1 MQKLIAALALSGAS
15 AFVAPKA
22 ARAGVAVSETKAD
35 LEKLAVELNPIVG
48 FWDPL
53 SLADAEFWDT
63 TNEQTIGFL
72 RHAEIKHGRV
82 AMAGF
87 VGYCV
92 HATGFHF
99 PWKMSGFPILN
110 PPGQLSVAGDHL
122 TPNAAWFPEYNGGAW
137 PTLENGD
144 VASLWDQLSGPAKY
158 QILFAIFFLE
168 LWGESSASGT
178 THYMRPG
185 GKPGYY
191 PPLKGDSLLPH
202 PAPLDLWD
210 PFGFTKKM
218 SAEKKAK
225 SLVAEINNG
234 RLAMLGLMAFLSE
247 SKIPGS
253 VPALT
258 KIGIGATNSA
268 AVAMQP
274 FGCAVSEFGCS
285 P

>member
-1 MQKLIAALALSGAS
+1 MSSRSFKKQIVFALLIC
-15 AFVAPKA
+15 
-22 ARAGVAVSETKAD
+22 
-35 LEKLAVELNPIVG
+35 
-48 FWDPL
+48 
-53 SLADAEFWDT
+53 DT
-63 TNEQTIGFL
+63 LVTYLHIGNEYTIGWL

-258 KIGIGATNSA
+258 KIGIGATSSA

>member
-1 MQKLIAALALSGAS
+1 MLAFIGSQGYAPAAGLKTVSSRAAAPAMYSSKSDLEALA
-15 AFVAPKA
+15 K
-22 ARAGVAVSETKAD
+22 
-35 LEKLAVELNPIVG
+35 ELNPVIG

-53 SLADAEFWDT
+53 KLADQEFWGES
-63 TNEQTIGFL
+63 NEATIGFL

-185 GKPGYY
+185 GKPGYS

>member
-1 MQKLIAALALSGAS
+1 MGLA
-15 AFVAPKA
+15 K
-22 ARAGVAVSETKAD
+22 D
-35 LEKLAVELNPIVG
+35 LNPVVG

-53 SLADAEFWDT
+53 GIGAAAKEGGT
-63 TNEQTIGFL
+63 EVETIGWF

-258 KIGIGATNSA
+258 KIGIGATSSA